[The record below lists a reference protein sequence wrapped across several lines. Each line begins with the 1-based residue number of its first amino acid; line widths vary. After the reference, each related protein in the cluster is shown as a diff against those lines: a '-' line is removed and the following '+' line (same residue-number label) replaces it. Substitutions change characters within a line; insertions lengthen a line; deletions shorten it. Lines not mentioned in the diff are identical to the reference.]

1 MDRFLVRLILCLLA
15 ASSLTCL
22 AQNPAP
28 SPVPETKA
36 GASINLHSPASIA
49 PEEARRRFQ
58 QMSPE
63 QRQQL
68 RMNLQ
73 RWKNMSKEE
82 RQALRV
88 LAEKRRQRLEQNVD
102 EFIKN
107 NGWDLDPE
115 TRQKLIERFAQER
128 KIIEDNLR
136 KEMEEKRRPM
146 LREMKEKLKA
156 EFAPLA
162 ASPSPSP
169 VATPVAS
176 PTP

>member
-1 MDRFLVRLILCLLA
+1 
-15 ASSLTCL
+15 
-22 AQNPAP
+22 
-28 SPVPETKA
+28 
-36 GASINLHSPASIA
+36 
-49 PEEARRRFQ
+49 
-58 QMSPE
+58 MSPE